1 MENYEP
7 NKLLPN
13 IIMELNRLENK
24 ILGKIISFFKIYKF
38 KRMIKAKI
46 IRTSYSGND
55 IYEILVFLNTAN
67 KLALLKGL
75 DMSEI
80 DFNVFTTSNI
90 FSVVSGYIAVSI
102 PYTYLD
108 NKDYMLKI
116 RYKPTIDGNDSS
128 IEMQWTITN
137 DTSSKNYSSTVQL
150 LDKNHSVDDRL
161 SATKELEYSSAKIL
175 SIAVSRCIKLVI
187 KNLKERYVK

>member
-1 MENYEP
+1 
-7 NKLLPN
+7 
-13 IIMELNRLENK
+13 
-24 ILGKIISFFKIYKF
+24 
-38 KRMIKAKI
+38 
-46 IRTSYSGND
+46 
-55 IYEILVFLNTAN
+55 
-67 KLALLKGL
+67 
-75 DMSEI
+75 
-80 DFNVFTTSNI
+80 
-90 FSVVSGYIAVSI
+90 
-102 PYTYLD
+102 
-108 NKDYMLKI
+108 MLKI

>member
-1 MENYEP
+1 MKNYEP
-7 NKLLPN
+7 NRLLPN
-13 IIMELNRLENK
+13 VIMELNRLENK
-24 ILGKIISFFKIYKF
+24 LFGKFISFFKIYKF

-46 IRTSYSGND
+46 IRNSYSGKD

-80 DFNVFTTSNI
+80 DFSVFTTSNI
-90 FSVVSGYIAVSI
+90 FSVVSGYISVSI
-102 PYTYLD
+102 PYTFLN
-108 NKDYMLKI
+108 NKDCTLKI

-137 DTSSKNYSSTVQL
+137 DTSSKNYSSTVRL
-150 LDKNHSVDDRL
+150 LDENHSINDRV
-161 SATKELEYSSAKIL
+161 SATKQLEYNSAKIL
-175 SIAVSRCIKLVI
+175 SIAVSRCVNLVI
-187 KNLKERYVK
+187 KNLKERYVR